1 MVASFLFLLR
11 SIHQQVGTKA
21 KLSLIY
27 LFSAIAVILILSTI
41 ISSLDSS
48 NRVWPLCF
56 YFILHFPT
64 PDIQNDL
71 RECKGDYCLISS
83 IVLLN
88 VENKILLFTL
98 DFMT

>member
-1 MVASFLFLLR
+1 M
-11 SIHQQVGTKA
+11 
-21 KLSLIY
+21 
-27 LFSAIAVILILSTI
+27 AIAIILILPTI

-56 YFILHFPT
+56 YFIFHFT
-64 PDIQNDL
+64 TQDIQNDL
-71 RECKGDYCLISS
+71 KEYKGDYCLISS
-83 IVLLN
+83 MVLLN